1 MEAERE
7 CQAAAV
13 TEPALQ
19 ISEFYIDV
27 HIRRQPHYGSQNDAV
42 TVDADVHL
50 RDGF

>member
-7 CQAAAV
+7 CQAESV

-19 ISEFYIDV
+19 ISDFYLDV
-27 HIRRQPHYGSQNDAV
+27 HIRRQPHYGSQNDAG
-42 TVDADVHL
+42 TGDADGHL